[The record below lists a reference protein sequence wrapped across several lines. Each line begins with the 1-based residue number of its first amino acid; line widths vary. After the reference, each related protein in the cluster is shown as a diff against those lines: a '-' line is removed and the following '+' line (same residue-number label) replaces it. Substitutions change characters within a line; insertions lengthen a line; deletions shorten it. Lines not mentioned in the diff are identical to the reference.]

1 MALVRSISDG
11 RLGLMGKSTRKRDP
25 AATPV
30 SIRGAALAGVL
41 AIGVLLLLP
50 IPAGSG
56 AAAPGARA
64 LGEPPV
70 VLPVWAIIDG
80 DTPVSGGSVRV
91 FGPGGS
97 ELEQASPT
105 DETTGPRGTSLLEFS
120 ELPSAFTVVVSGG
133 EVRGKRLD
141 GELRADVREYRPS
154 GVVHVSPVTT
164 MIAEDIRA
172 RRRGGEEATVGA
184 ATRGIE
190 RLLRIPPY
198 VDATDLRR
206 SDEFFDGDT
215 FLERA
220 GGGPGVAELIDELV
234 RTELRPGDPKRE
246 FVPHGGKRGSPA
258 QPRALTV
265 QASALTSPR
274 IPGPVIKVYK
284 ALSETAV
291 GKLSDY
297 VGLSPELKKV
307 LIGWLM
313 SGWAKV
319 LGEDEAP
326 EKGDMAEIRD
336 LLKTIDDKVTDVK
349 ASVAQGTFDVLAA
362 LTKDTLGRIKY
373 ASEQLSILANALRG
387 DPKKPNLAAS
397 IGTYVERNL
406 LDAPAILHEHLGA
419 SVPLA
424 NSILKAASQAQSKRG
439 RFFDASD
446 SARVKSVFDY
456 YALCQAQLATLL
468 TNYWHTKPDTYSG
481 EDIRAQVA
489 KIEANTAEQ
498 ATLLKPPVPDGAVV
512 DTRTNK
518 IWTQDY
524 SPNSLPA
531 SLFYRRE
538 PPGGA
543 VKTVWPQEYHG
554 PRAIEGLPGGNWT
567 LPSKAEIET
576 LIEGRGSKNGV
587 QWLKEQAGMSQ
598 AQANGG
604 GGLVYMSRPSGWTS
618 HTDSSPPRTDSL
630 EIFRYDLWQG
640 SVGRHV
646 IVWGAPCGTPW
657 EERCLQELRRKL
669 EAVKGATMYVR
680 PLGNDETYWWR

>member
-1 MALVRSISDG
+1 V
-11 RLGLMGKSTRKRDP
+11 
-25 AATPV
+25 
-30 SIRGAALAGVL
+30 LAGVL
-41 AIGVLLLLP
+41 VIGVLLLP
-50 IPAGSG
+50 ISAGSG
-56 AAAPGARA
+56 AAAPGTRA

-91 FGPGGS
+91 LGPGGS
-97 ELEQASPT
+97 ALEQVSPT

-141 GELRADVREYRPS
+141 GELRADVRNYRPS
-154 GVVHVSPVTT
+154 AARVVHVSPVTT

-172 RRRGGEEATVGA
+172 RRRRGKEATVGA

-190 RLLRIPPY
+190 RLLRIPAY
-198 VDATDLRR
+198 VGATDLRR

-215 FLERA
+215 FLKRA

-234 RTELRPGDPKRE
+234 RTELRPGDPERE
-246 FVPHGGKRGSPA
+246 FVPGGGKRGAPA
-258 QPRALTV
+258 RPRGLAV
-265 QASALTSPR
+265 RASALTSSR
-274 IPGPVIKVYK
+274 IPGPVIKVYQ

-307 LIGWLM
+307 LVGWLM

-326 EKGDMAEIRD
+326 GKGDMAQIRA
-336 LLKTIDDKVTDVK
+336 LLDTIDKDLTEVK
-349 ASVAQGTFDVLAA
+349 ASVAQGTFDVLAG
-362 LTKDTLGRIKY
+362 LTKDTLFRIDH
-373 ASEQLSILANALRG
+373 ASERLSLLAKSPRD
-387 DPKKPNLAAS
+387 DPTKPNFAAA
-397 IGTYVERNL
+397 IGDYVKDKLEE
-406 LDAPAILHEHLGA
+406 APAILHGHLFA

-424 NSILKAASQAQSKRG
+424 NNILKSASQAVKNRR

-456 YALCQAQLATLL
+456 YALYQAQLATLL

-481 EDIRAQVA
+481 DNIRAQVD
-489 KIEANTAEQ
+489 KIKANTDEQ
-498 ATLLKPPVPDGAVV
+498 ATLLKPAVPDGAVV
-512 DTRTNK
+512 DTKTNK
-518 IWTQDY
+518 MWTQDY

-587 QWLKEQAGMSQ
+587 TWLKEQAGMSQ

-618 HTDSSPPRTDSL
+618 NTDSSPPRQDSL
-630 EIFRYDLWQG
+630 KIVRYDLWQG
-640 SVGRHV
+640 IVNEHV

>member
-1 MALVRSISDG
+1 M
-11 RLGLMGKSTRKRDP
+11 GLMGKSTRKRDP

-30 SIRGAALAGVL
+30 SIRGAVLAGVL

-50 IPAGSG
+50 ISAGSG

-64 LGEPPV
+64 LGEPTV
-70 VLPVWAIIDG
+70 LLPVWAIIDG

-91 FGPGGS
+91 LGPGGS
-97 ELEQASPT
+97 ALEQVSPT

-141 GELRADVREYRPS
+141 GELRVEVRNYRPS

-190 RLLRIPPY
+190 RLLRIPAY

-220 GGGPGVAELIDELV
+220 GGGPGVPELIDELV
-234 RTELRPGDPKRE
+234 RTELRPGDPERE
-246 FVPHGGKRGSPA
+246 FVPDGGKRGAPA
-258 QPRALTV
+258 QPRALTL
-265 QASALTSPR
+265 QASAQTSPR
-274 IPGPVIKVYK
+274 IPGPVIKVYQ
-284 ALSETAV
+284 ALSETAL
-291 GKLSDY
+291 GKLSDF
-297 VGLSPELKKV
+297 VGLPPELKKV
-307 LIGWLM
+307 LVGWLM

-326 EKGDMAEIRD
+326 GKGDMAEIRA
-336 LLKTIDDKVTDVK
+336 LLGTIDKDLTEVK
-349 ASVAQGTFDVLAA
+349 ASVAQGTYDVLAGQ
-362 LTKDTLGRIKY
+362 TKETLGNIKT
-373 ASEQLSILANALRG
+373 ASEDLSYLASMERNDARKPNFAAALGTFVETKLRG
-387 DPKKPNLAAS
+387 
-397 IGTYVERNL
+397 
-406 LDAPAILHEHLGA
+406 APEILHGHLGA
-419 SVPLA
+419 SVPFA
-424 NSILKAASQAQSKRG
+424 NSVLKAASQAVSKRR

-446 SARVKSVFDY
+446 SARIKSVFDY
-456 YALCQAQLATLL
+456 YALYQAQLATVL
-468 TNYWHTKPDTYSG
+468 TNYWHTKPDTYPG
-481 EDIRAQVA
+481 DYIREQVA
-489 KIEANTAEQ
+489 KIRANTDEQ
-498 ATLLKPPVPDGAVV
+498 ATLLKPPVPHGAVV
-512 DTRTNK
+512 DTKTNK
-518 IWTQDY
+518 MWTQDY

-538 PPGGA
+538 PSGGL

-618 HTDSSPPRTDSL
+618 NTDHASRIDSL

-640 SVGRHV
+640 TVGRQV
-646 IVWGAPCGTPW
+646 IVWGGDPCHGRADDA
-657 EERCLQELRRKL
+657 RCLQDLRGKL
-669 EAVKGATMYVR
+669 ETVKGATMYVR